1 MVIKENEELMK
12 TSFSFVWLFFLKIS
26 KPLTITIPIR
36 ITGKPLH
43 SLSEFSVAY
52 INTERG

>member
-12 TSFSFVWLFFLKIS
+12 TSFSFAWLFLLKIS
-26 KPLTITIPIR
+26 KPLTITTPIR

-43 SLSEFSVAY
+43 DVDA
-52 INTERG
+52 NTGN